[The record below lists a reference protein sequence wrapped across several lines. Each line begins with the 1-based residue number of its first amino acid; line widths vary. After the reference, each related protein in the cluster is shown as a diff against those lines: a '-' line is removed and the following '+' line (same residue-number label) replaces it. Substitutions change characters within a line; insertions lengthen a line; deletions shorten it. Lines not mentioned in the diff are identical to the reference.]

1 MLISVLVLA
10 AGVALLGG
18 LALIGTGGVTKPPSA
33 VLEFMVLPLIGGY
46 AFVTLASLSGGGRG
60 VARRP
65 MTARTAC
72 PVRRRVE

>member
-46 AFVTLASLSGGGRG
+46 AFVTLASLSGGG
-60 VARRP
+60 
-65 MTARTAC
+65 
-72 PVRRRVE
+72 